1 MSVNDALPGQAVLA
15 GHNFVAFWPSNG
27 ATHEAERR
35 AGDQNGLCG
44 VQCPVGH
51 GKYCIGIAVPG
62 IYPEP
67 GPVPWSGRRV
77 FGATDRHDR
86 W

>member
-44 VQCPVGH
+44 VQCPVGTAS
-51 GKYCIGIAVPG
+51 IVSASRFPG

-67 GPVPWSGRRV
+67 GPVP
-77 FGATDRHDR
+77 
-86 W
+86 